1 MVNKRRGNTKV
12 TERSILKRE
21 LKSAEKQL
29 IYAEDSTNW
38 FLKYAGNDSYGSV
51 LKSSIRAIRSARET
65 IDKAKEYISNT

>member
-1 MVNKRRGNTKV
+1 MGNKRRDNTTVAK
-12 TERSILKRE
+12 RAILKGE

-29 IYAEDSTNW
+29 IYAEDSINW

-51 LKSSIRAIRSARET
+51 LKSSIRAIRSVRET